1 MNPVRVI
8 DGVAAPLPLSNVDTD
23 VIIRIEKLAQCPR
36 EELGRWALEPLRMR
50 ADGSENADCLLN
62 QPGWREARILVAG
75 PNFGCGSSREH
86 AVWAL
91 QGLGIDCVIAPSF
104 GDIFRNNCFQNGLLP
119 VQLPPDQAQ
128 WLLDALEQRRQQ
140 GEAVRL
146 MVDLEAQLVLW
157 PGQRELPFAV
167 EARRRHAL
175 LEGLDEVGLTRQLL
189 PQIDA
194 WQARDRKARPWIW
207 PTAQL

>member
-1 MNPVRVI
+1 MKPMRVI

-146 MVDLEAQLVLW
+146 MVDLEAQVVRW

-167 EARRRHAL
+167 EPRRRHAL

>member
-1 MNPVRVI
+1 MKPIRVI

-23 VIIRIEKLAQCPR
+23 LIIRIEKLAQCPR

-50 ADGSENADCLLN
+50 ADGSENKDCLLN

-128 WLLDALEQRRQQ
+128 WLLDALEQHRQQ

-146 MVDLEAQLVLW
+146 MVDLEAQVVRW

-167 EARRRHAL
+167 EPRRRHAL

>member
-1 MNPVRVI
+1 MKPVRVI

-146 MVDLEAQLVLW
+146 MVDLEAQVVRW

-167 EARRRHAL
+167 EPRRRHAL

>member
-1 MNPVRVI
+1 MKPIRVI

-23 VIIRIEKLAQCPR
+23 LIIRIEKLAQCPR

-50 ADGSENADCLLN
+50 ADGSENKDCLLN

-91 QGLGIDCVIAPSF
+91 QGLGLDCVIAPSF

-128 WLLDALEQRRQQ
+128 WLLDALEQHRQQ

-146 MVDLEAQLVLW
+146 MVDLEAQVVRW

-167 EARRRHAL
+167 EPRRRHAL